1 MNRTDRILI
10 GLFPSLILAGT
21 PWSVA
26 WTEKERREFVFLVR
40 IVYPVAAAG
49 YLLHYFMFDKVV
61 GLEPIE
67 FWFRFRMSM
76 AGLAGLLFAFYL
88 SPRCCSIRFYKLP
101 SMIAGAVFCYFQAKV
116 LVWYGGSIYFYAF
129 GLVIIATFVHKTSVL
144 KSLAYASFL
153 IAIQWGAFLE
163 AGLEPPLLYSA
174 TAVTLIFLIFARSGY
189 VSEIRYFAANQ
200 QNVETQ
206 TRIIEMNVEFT
217 DRLRAF
223 LPEEIA
229 RRLFRYVEEQK
240 MSILQAIEEVLR
252 PKAKAVSCLFSDIRG
267 FTKSTQDVGNFL
279 NDAVIPNVKECT
291 HAVES
296 NGGIPRKIGDL
307 IFAYFDHPDPI
318 QNLAR
323 CLNAGFDLIEA
334 NRRFNETRPDPH
346 NIRRHVLISTGDA
359 IVGNLGGFDSSI
371 EITALGNPVNFLS
384 RVDEVTKH
392 QRIIPLLTGNELILD
407 DESASC
413 ITSVNRQIDVQRV
426 DLQKMDVSI
435 RDFEE
440 TSSLWI
446 LRNNQTNRSAVSA
459 ILMGS
464 SSKHERQSSRADA
477 SLQATGS

>member
-1 MNRTDRILI
+1 
-10 GLFPSLILAGT
+10 
-21 PWSVA
+21 
-26 WTEKERREFVFLVR
+26 
-40 IVYPVAAAG
+40 
-49 YLLHYFMFDKVV
+49 
-61 GLEPIE
+61 
-67 FWFRFRMSM
+67 
-76 AGLAGLLFAFYL
+76 
-88 SPRCCSIRFYKLP
+88 
-101 SMIAGAVFCYFQAKV
+101 MISGAVFCYFQAKV
-116 LVWYGGSIYFYAF
+116 LLWFEGSVYFYAF
-129 GLVIIATFVHKTSVL
+129 GFVIITTVIQKISIL
-144 KSLAYASFL
+144 KSLAYALAL
-153 IAIQWGAFLE
+153 IAIQWSLFIE

-174 TAVTLIFLIFARSGY
+174 TAVALVFVTFARSGY
-189 VSEIRYFAANQ
+189 LSEVRYYVANQ
-200 QNVETQ
+200 QNIETQ

-229 RRLFRYVEEQK
+229 GRLFRYVEEQK

-252 PKAKAVSCLFSDIRG
+252 PKEKVVSCLFSDIRG
-267 FTKSTQDVGNFL
+267 FTKSTQNVGDFL

-291 HAVES
+291 NAVEA

-318 QNLAR
+318 NNLAK

-334 NRRFNETRPDPH
+334 NRRFNESRPKHH
-346 NIRRHVLISTGDA
+346 NIRRHVLISTGEA

-392 QRIIPLLTGNELILD
+392 QRIMPLLSGNELILD

-413 ITSVNRQIDVQRV
+413 ISSINQQIEIQRV
-426 DLQKMDVSI
+426 DLRIIDVSI

-440 TSSLWI
+440 TSTLWI
-446 LRNNQTNRSAVSA
+446 LRNTQTNRDAVNS

-464 SSKHERQSSRADA
+464 SSKHERQSSCADA
-477 SLQATGS
+477 PLQATGS

>member
-1 MNRTDRILI
+1 
-10 GLFPSLILAGT
+10 
-21 PWSVA
+21 
-26 WTEKERREFVFLVR
+26 
-40 IVYPVAAAG
+40 
-49 YLLHYFMFDKVV
+49 MFDKVV

-116 LVWYGGSIYFYAF
+116 LVWYGDSIYFYAF
-129 GLVIIATFVHKTSVL
+129 GMVIIATFVHKTSVL
-144 KSLAYASFL
+144 KSLAYATFL

-163 AGLEPPLLYSA
+163 AGLELPLLYSA
-174 TAVTLIFLIFARSGY
+174 TAVTLMFLIFARSGH
-189 VSEIRYFAANQ
+189 VSEIRYYAANQ

-252 PKAKAVSCLFSDIRG
+252 PKEKVVSCLFSDIRG

-291 HAVES
+291 HAVEA

-318 QNLAR
+318 QNLAK

-334 NRRFNETRPDPH
+334 NRRFNETRADPH

-392 QRIIPLLTGNELILD
+392 QKIIPLLTGNELILD

-413 ITSVNRQIDVQRV
+413 ITSVSRHIDVQRV

-440 TSSLWI
+440 TSTLWI
-446 LRNNQTNRSAVSA
+446 LRNTQTNRSAVYA
-459 ILMGS
+459 ILKGS

-477 SLQATGS
+477 PLQATGS